1 MNLEVEVDTYQ
12 YFIIKKLENIIESKR
27 IIYLMENKFLIRM
40 TLSFFLFIPTPI
52 LFGIY
57 FILIRYTQ
65 NLNEIS
71 KNSDLLFVFSLVLPA
86 IALFSLIMRVIIK
99 HNIKSILI
107 SSLAIILL
115 FTYLPIYD
123 LFIDGEIV
131 GNEINEDD
139 TFSHI
144 VLLSS
149 LLVTLFVVTFV
160 VVKSK
165 NNFDKIL
172 KISFA
177 IALTLVLVNV
187 VEIAYYSNSDKLFT
201 DNSVETFSVNQDNLR
216 DVYFITLDAHAS
228 TNALKKYFNY
238 DNSHFEDFLKEK
250 GFFIPKLSFSNYV
263 ETKLSMASILNMDYI
278 DLESKSKKEQDLI
291 LKQMVID
298 NAVVKNFKRNGYD
311 IVSFDN
317 EYYLQPSSEPNNV
330 CNAEELRN
338 LKFLTFV
345 VSTTPYAIFKNM
357 FKSMLISILVGT
369 SNDGKDDI
377 SFWRIVFPQQKMGNE
392 TSNDGSSSTSLQPI
406 IENRKCVFDALPN
419 VQNDFSH
426 PMYVHAHML
435 VPHGPYFFDS
445 VGNIVNVRISSDEQ
459 APYLAQLQ
467 YTNIRIMDSVEQ
479 LLENEPKPI
488 IVIQSDHG
496 FRFSVGENDTEI
508 DHGFSNFA
516 AYYFPDEEL
525 NENEFAEMT
534 PVNTFRILFN
544 KYFGTN
550 YDILEHKAFHRDN
563 STFIEVTEQVIS
575 NSIFE

>member
-1 MNLEVEVDTYQ
+1 MK
-12 YFIIKKLENIIESKR
+12 I
-27 IIYLMENKFLIRM
+27 
-40 TLSFFLFIPTPI
+40 TLSLFLFIPTPI

-57 FILIRYTQ
+57 FILIRYTH
-65 NLNEIS
+65 NLDELYTT
-71 KNSDLLFVFSLVLPA
+71 DLLFVFSLVLPA

-99 HNIKSILI
+99 HNIKSVLI

-115 FTYLPIYD
+115 FTYVPISE
-123 LFIDGEIV
+123 LFLGGEIV
-131 GNEINEDD
+131 DNAINEDD

-149 LLVTLFVVTFV
+149 LLVALFVVTFV

-177 IALTLVLVNV
+177 IALTLILFNV
-187 VEIAYYSNSDKLFT
+187 VEIAYYSNTNKLFT

-228 TNALKKYFNY
+228 TGALKKYFNY

-278 DLESKSKKEQDLI
+278 DLESKSKKERDLI
-291 LKQMVID
+291 LKQMVMD

-317 EYYLQPSSEPNNV
+317 EYYFQPSSEPNNV
-330 CNAEELRN
+330 CKAEELRS
-338 LKFLTFV
+338 LRLLTII
-345 VSTTPYAIFKNM
+345 VSTTPYVVFKNM
-357 FKSMLISILVGT
+357 LVSTLDEISNDERGGVGMHVGHRLYLVVLDFFWH
-369 SNDGKDDI
+369 DGKDG
-377 SFWRIVFPQQKMGNE
+377 VGMHVGNGSNGKSVDE
-392 TSNDGSSSTSLQPI
+392 TTNDERGGVSSYPMM
-406 IENRKCVFDALPN
+406 ENRKCVFDALPN
-419 VQNDFSH
+419 VQNDFSR
-426 PMYVHAHML
+426 PMYVHAHIMM
-435 VPHGPYFFDS
+435 PHEPYFFDS
-445 VGNIVNVRISSDEQ
+445 VGNTVSARTLSAEQ
-459 APYLAQLQ
+459 IPPAYLAQLQ
-467 YTNIRIMDSVEQ
+467 YTDMRIMDSVEQ
-479 LLENEPKPI
+479 LLENKPRPI

-496 FRFSVGENDTEI
+496 FRFSVGENDTKI

-544 KYFGTN
+544 KYFGTD
-550 YDILEHKAFHRDN
+550 YDILEHKAFQRDN

>member
-1 MNLEVEVDTYQ
+1 MMMTIAFFY
-12 YFIIKKLENIIESKR
+12 II
-27 IIYLMENKFLIRM
+27 
-40 TLSFFLFIPTPI
+40 PI

-65 NLNEIS
+65 NLDEIS
-71 KNSDLLFVFSLVLPA
+71 STDLLFVFSIFLPA

-99 HNIKSILI
+99 HNIKSVLI
-107 SSLAIILL
+107 SSLVIILL
-115 FTYLPIYD
+115 FTYVPISD
-123 LFIDGEIV
+123 LLFGEIV
-131 GNEINEDD
+131 GNEINEED

-149 LLVTLFVVTFV
+149 LLVALFVVTFV

-177 IALTLVLVNV
+177 IVITLILFNV
-187 VEIAYYSNSDKLFT
+187 VEIAYYSNANKIFT

-216 DVYFITLDAHAS
+216 DVYYITLDAHAS
-228 TNALKKYFNY
+228 TAALKKYFNY

-250 GFFIPKLSFSNYV
+250 GFFIPKLSFTNYV

-278 DLESKSKKEQDLI
+278 DLESKSEKEQDLI
-291 LKQMVID
+291 LKQMMID
-298 NAVVKNFKRNGYD
+298 NAIVKNFKRNGYE

-317 EYYLQPSSEPNNV
+317 EYNYEPSSEPNNV
-330 CNAEELRN
+330 CNGDLRS
-338 LKFLTFV
+338 LRLLTFV
-345 VSTTPYAIFKNM
+345 ISTTPYVVFKNM
-357 FKSMLISILVGT
+357 LISTLDET
-369 SNDGKDDI
+369 SNDGKGD
-377 SFWRIVFPQQKMGNE
+377 V
-392 TSNDGSSSTSLQPI
+392 SLQPM

-426 PMYVHAHML
+426 PMYVHAHMI
-435 VPHGPYFFDS
+435 VPHGPYIFDS
-445 VGNIVNVRISSDEQ
+445 VGNTVSARTLSAEQ
-459 APYLAQLQ
+459 IPPAYLAQLQ
-467 YTNIRIMDSVEQ
+467 YTDMRIMDSVEQ
-479 LLENEPKPI
+479 LLENKPKPI

-496 FRFSVGENDTEI
+496 FRFSVGENDTLI

-544 KYFGTN
+544 KYFGTD
-550 YDILEHKAFHRDN
+550 YDILEHKAFQRDN